1 MKIHT
6 ALTQTVWGSTQEN
19 DIASLRVYMASLRK
33 KLEQRPGFLH
43 LIQTHVGVGCRM
55 LRVEPDEL

>member
-19 DIASLRVYMASLRK
+19 DIASLRK
-33 KLEQRPGFLH
+33 KLEQRPGSLH